1 MDLLH
6 KTAVI
11 TGGGTGIGRS
21 VAKFLAAGGARVVLC
36 GRREEI
42 LEDAKRDIE
51 STGGTACST
60 TINVTDSESVRD
72 AFEIIDADYGGTDIL
87 VNGAGVLH
95 SGNIVD
101 FSEQDW
107 DATVEVNL
115 KGVFL
120 CSKYALPQILSRD
133 SGVIINIS
141 SALARAPYPG
151 LAAYSASKAGVVA
164 FTKALGGEIDGTRV
178 KIWAVCPAATNT
190 PMLQRVVGA
199 EEARSAMKPERV
211 AKICLDL
218 IVGKHDL
225 ASGEAVFV
233 DTEPVSH
240 RVKRRIRKIVAEF
253 S

>member
-21 VAKFLAAGGARVVLC
+21 IARFLAAGGARVVLC

-51 STGGTACST
+51 SRGGRALST

-151 LAAYSASKAGVVA
+151 LTVPPKQAWSLLRVYPGFPTLFWGLSVFFVGDLMG
-164 FTKALGGEIDGTRV
+164 KALWKLVENAARFPRRGGRV
-178 KIWAVCPAATNT
+178 LCVHGAVSFHRARPCGPRWLPGRGA
-190 PMLQRVVGA
+190 MRHVELDRRVLGLQSTD
-199 EEARSAMKPERV
+199 E
-211 AKICLDL
+211 
-218 IVGKHDL
+218 
-225 ASGEAVFV
+225 
-233 DTEPVSH
+233 
-240 RVKRRIRKIVAEF
+240 
-253 S
+253 

>member
-21 VAKFLAAGGARVVLC
+21 IARFLAAEGARVVLC

-42 LEDAKRDIE
+42 LEEAKRDIE
-51 STGGTACST
+51 CTGGTACST

-141 SALARAPYPG
+141 SALGLYP
-151 LAAYSASKAGVVA
+151 SFPKGVS
-164 FTKALGGEIDGTRV
+164 T
-178 KIWAVCPAATNT
+178 
-190 PMLQRVVGA
+190 
-199 EEARSAMKPERV
+199 
-211 AKICLDL
+211 
-218 IVGKHDL
+218 
-225 ASGEAVFV
+225 
-233 DTEPVSH
+233 
-240 RVKRRIRKIVAEF
+240 
-253 S
+253 

>member
-1 MDLLH
+1 MEESPSGAGSH
-6 KTAVI
+6 KRTRPVE
-11 TGGGTGIGRS
+11 
-21 VAKFLAAGGARVVLC
+21 AAGAA
-36 GRREEI
+36 
-42 LEDAKRDIE
+42 DAQTRPPRLGKHCAFSPSFHRALPHHKHTQRKTRK
-51 STGGTACST
+51 STGHWASW
-60 TINVTDSESVRD
+60 SP
-72 AFEIIDADYGGTDIL
+72 
-87 VNGAGVLH
+87 
-95 SGNIVD
+95 
-101 FSEQDW
+101 FSQFRTHMNFRR
-107 DATVEVNL
+107 A
-115 KGVFL
+115 VFL
-120 CSKYALPQILSRD
+120 CSKYALPQILSKD

-164 FTKALGGEIDGTRV
+164 FTKALGGEIDGTRL

-190 PMLQRVVGA
+190 PMLQRVIGA

-218 IVGKHDL
+218 IVGKNDL

-233 DTEPVSH
+233 DNEPVSH